1 MLIYLKQSLYNGEIY
16 TSWVLKMT
24 KKKTENKKQ
33 KTASVKK
40 QTQNE
45 TEENAVDIE
54 TAIKNASSLPEDD
67 DLQTQLEEAQQS
79 AKNNWDKVLRAQAE
93 MENLKRRNA
102 KDLENAHKF
111 ALDGFVKAL
120 LEVKD
125 SLSMGLKTAHEEN
138 ATIESVIEGLEM
150 TDKVFLSTMEK
161 FGVESINPEN
171 EPFNPELHEAV
182 TMLPM
187 PDKKSNSVLEVVQI
201 GFTLNGRLVRPAMV
215 IVVQ

>member
-1 MLIYLKQSLYNGEIY
+1 
-16 TSWVLKMT
+16 MT
-24 KKKTENKKQ
+24 KKQDQDESVEKIEDEN
-33 KTASVKK
+33 
-40 QTQNE
+40 
-45 TEENAVDIE
+45 IE
-54 TAIKNASSLPEDD
+54 TTTQEPQAD

-79 AKNNWDKVLRAQAE
+79 TKDNWDKVLRAQAE

-125 SLSMGLKTAHEEN
+125 SLTMGLKTAQEDN
-138 ATIESVIEGLEM
+138 ASVASITEGLEM
-150 TDKVFLSTMEK
+150 TDKVFTSTLEK
-161 FGVESINPEN
+161 FGVETINPKGEA
-171 EPFNPELHEAV
+171 FNPEFHEAV

-187 PDKKSNSVLEVVQI
+187 PDQESNSVLEVIQA

>member
-1 MLIYLKQSLYNGEIY
+1 
-16 TSWVLKMT
+16 MT
-24 KKKTENKKQ
+24 KKKAQEK
-33 KTASVKK
+33 
-40 QTQNE
+40 
-45 TEENAVDIE
+45 TEEKVED
-54 TAIKNASSLPEDD
+54 KNLEQTTIDEQATTDEQSD

-79 AKNNWDKVLRAQAE
+79 AKDNWDKVLRAQAE

-125 SLSMGLKTAHEEN
+125 SLTMGLKTANEEK
-138 ATIESVIEGLEM
+138 ATIEHIIEGLEM

-161 FGVESINPEN
+161 FGVEVIDPTDEA
-171 EPFNPELHEAV
+171 FNPEFHEAV
-182 TMLPM
+182 TMVPM
-187 PDKKSNSVLEVVQI
+187 PDKESNSVLEVVQV

-215 IVVQ
+215 VVVQ

>member
-1 MLIYLKQSLYNGEIY
+1 
-16 TSWVLKMT
+16 MT
-24 KKKTENKKQ
+24 KKKVQEK
-33 KTASVKK
+33 
-40 QTQNE
+40 
-45 TEENAVDIE
+45 TEEKVED
-54 TAIKNASSLPEDD
+54 KNVEQTTTDEQAD

-79 AKNNWDKVLRAQAE
+79 AKDNWDKVLRAQAE

-125 SLSMGLKTAHEEN
+125 SLTMGLKTANEEK
-138 ATIESVIEGLEM
+138 ATIEHIIEGLEM

-161 FGVESINPEN
+161 FGVEVIDPTDEA
-171 EPFNPELHEAV
+171 FNPEFHEAV
-182 TMLPM
+182 TMVPM
-187 PDKKSNSVLEVVQI
+187 PDKESNSVLEVVQV

-215 IVVQ
+215 VVVQ

>member
-1 MLIYLKQSLYNGEIY
+1 
-16 TSWVLKMT
+16 MT
-24 KKKTENKKQ
+24 KKQDQDESVEKTED
-33 KTASVKK
+33 
-40 QTQNE
+40 
-45 TEENAVDIE
+45 ENIE
-54 TAIKNASSLPEDD
+54 TTAQEPQAD

-79 AKNNWDKVLRAQAE
+79 TKDNWDKVLRAQAE

-125 SLSMGLKTAHEEN
+125 SLTMGLKTAQEDS
-138 ATIESVIEGLEM
+138 ASVESITEGLEM
-150 TDKVFLSTMEK
+150 TDKVFTSTLEK
-161 FGVESINPEN
+161 FGVETINPKGEA
-171 EPFNPELHEAV
+171 FNPEFHEAV
-182 TMLPM
+182 TMIPM
-187 PDKKSNSVLEVVQI
+187 PDQESNSVLEVIQA

>member
-1 MLIYLKQSLYNGEIY
+1 
-16 TSWVLKMT
+16 MT
-24 KKKTENKKQ
+24 KKKAQEK
-33 KTASVKK
+33 
-40 QTQNE
+40 
-45 TEENAVDIE
+45 TEEKGED
-54 TAIKNASSLPEDD
+54 KNVEQVTTDEQSD

-79 AKNNWDKVLRAQAE
+79 AKDNWDKVLRAQAE

-125 SLSMGLKTAHEEN
+125 SLTMGLKTANEEK
-138 ATIESVIEGLEM
+138 ATIEHIIEGLEM

-161 FGVESINPEN
+161 FGVEVINPTDEA
-171 EPFNPELHEAV
+171 FNPEFHEAV
-182 TMLPM
+182 TMVPM
-187 PDKKSNSVLEVVQI
+187 PDKESNSVLEVVQI

-215 IVVQ
+215 VVVQ

>member
-1 MLIYLKQSLYNGEIY
+1 
-16 TSWVLKMT
+16 MT
-24 KKKTENKKQ
+24 KKKAQDESAEKVEDEN
-33 KTASVKK
+33 
-40 QTQNE
+40 
-45 TEENAVDIE
+45 IE
-54 TAIKNASSLPEDD
+54 TTEQDGQET

-79 AKNNWDKVLRAQAE
+79 AKDNWDKMLRAQAE

-125 SLSMGLKTAHEEN
+125 SLTMGLKTANEEK
-138 ATIESVIEGLEM
+138 ATIEHIIEGLEM

-161 FGVESINPEN
+161 FGVEVINPTDGT
-171 EPFNPELHEAV
+171 FNPELHEAV
-182 TMLPM
+182 TMVPT
-187 PDKKSNSVLEVVQI
+187 PDKESNSVLEVVQI

>member
-1 MLIYLKQSLYNGEIY
+1 
-16 TSWVLKMT
+16 MT
-24 KKKTENKKQ
+24 KKQDQDESVEKIEDEN
-33 KTASVKK
+33 
-40 QTQNE
+40 
-45 TEENAVDIE
+45 IE
-54 TAIKNASSLPEDD
+54 TTTQESQAD

-79 AKNNWDKVLRAQAE
+79 TKDNWDKVLRAQAE

-125 SLSMGLKTAHEEN
+125 SLTMGLKIAQEDS
-138 ATIESVIEGLEM
+138 ASVESITEGLEM
-150 TDKVFLSTMEK
+150 TDKVFTSTLEK
-161 FGVESINPEN
+161 FGVETINPKGEA
-171 EPFNPELHEAV
+171 FNPEFHEAV
-182 TMLPM
+182 TMIPM
-187 PDKKSNSVLEVVQI
+187 PDQESNSVLEVIQA